1 MGQRL
6 KRFKPGVERGVHL
19 ACAAALWTAV
29 GIFLLYRG
37 IVYLK
42 SAELL
47 WLVIPAV
54 ILGSLKSRYVLDR
67 SAFAGIERIKNFADN
82 TCIGAIYSWK
92 TWLIVAAMMF
102 FGIRLR
108 HSDVAPALI
117 GFVCVGVG
125 WALVLSSRH
134 AWLAWNSWQKD

>member
-102 FGIRLR
+102 FGIWLR
-108 HSDVAPALI
+108 HSDAAPALI